1 MSFIKLE
8 NVSFAYDGGDDIL
21 KNISLEINKGEFVA
35 VIGHNGSGKSTLSKM
50 LNGTLIPKQGVVT
63 VNGLDTAVDENV
75 FDIRKA
81 VGMVFQNPDN
91 QIVATVVEED
101 VAFGP
106 ENLGVASD
114 GIKSRVKEALK
125 TVGLEGF
132 ERRSTHNLSGG
143 QKQRLAIAGI
153 LAMQSECIVLDEPT
167 AMLDPLGRE
176 EVLSTIHRL
185 NKEQGITVILITHY
199 MNEAAESDRV
209 IVMNDG
215 EVDKIGNAEDI
226 FTQVDYLRQVGLE
239 VPQAAE
245 LLHLLRQN
253 NINIPRITD
262 SASECADILENLL
275 KGV

>member
-1 MSFIKLE
+1 MSFISLQ
-8 NVSFAYDGGDDIL
+8 NVSFAYDDKNEIL
-21 KNISLEINKGEFVA
+21 KDISLEINEGEFVA
-35 VIGHNGSGKSTLSKM
+35 VIGHNGSGKSTMSKL
-50 LNGTLIPKQGVVT
+50 LNGTLIPSSGKVYVD
-63 VNGLDTAVDENV
+63 GLDTADDANV
-75 FDIRKA
+75 FEIRKN

-91 QIVATVVEED
+91 QIVTTIVEED

-106 ENLGVASD
+106 ENLGIPSAE
-114 GIKSRVKEALK
+114 IKERVRDALK
-125 TVGLEGF
+125 TVGLTGY
-132 ERRSTHNLSGG
+132 ERHSTFNLSGG

-153 LAMQSECIVLDEPT
+153 LAMSSRCIVLDEPT

-199 MNEAAESDRV
+199 MNEAADSDRV

-215 EVDKIGNAEDI
+215 KIDRIDSAHSI
-226 FTQVDYLRQVGLE
+226 FSQVDYLKSVGLE

-245 LLHLLRQN
+245 LLHMLKKQGAP
-253 NINIPRITD
+253 ITEITD
-262 SASECADILENLL
+262 DVSACADILESLI